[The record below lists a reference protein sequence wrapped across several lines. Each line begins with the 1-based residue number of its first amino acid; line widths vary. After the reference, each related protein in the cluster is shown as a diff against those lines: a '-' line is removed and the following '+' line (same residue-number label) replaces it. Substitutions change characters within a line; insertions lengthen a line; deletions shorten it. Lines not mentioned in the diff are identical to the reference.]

1 MTAKYPRIRRYVTAT
16 PWAIRPW
23 VLAVITELVAYR
35 AAGGR
40 LSRAEIEERIGA
52 RAPTT
57 GRVRSGPV
65 AVIPLHGVIVHRADL
80 FTDIS
85 GASSIERFR
94 ARLNE
99 ALADQAVASILID
112 IDSPGGTVDGVIE
125 MAEEIRAA
133 RGGEKPIRAIANTE
147 AASAA
152 YWLGAQA
159 DELIVSPSGEVG
171 SIGVWSAHVDRS
183 KFDEIVGVKTTL
195 ISSGKYK
202 VEGNPFEPLGE
213 EARDAMQAD
222 VDRYYQHFIA
232 DVAKGR
238 GVSKAKVEKDFGE
251 GRMVGPAQAL
261 AAGMVDRVASFEE
274 TLSRL
279 RGVKRS
285 TANNKSHR
293 FRFSYV

>member
-1 MTAKYPRIRRYVTAT
+1 MDTKYPRFRRYVTTT
-16 PWAIRPW
+16 PWAVRPW
-23 VLAVITELVAYR
+23 VLAVITELLAYR

-40 LSRAEIEERIGA
+40 LSREEIEERIGA
-52 RAPTT
+52 RQPTT
-57 GRVRSGPV
+57 GRVRSGSL

-80 FTDIS
+80 FSDIS

-94 ARLNE
+94 ARLND
-99 ALADQAVASILID
+99 ALADDSVASILID
-112 IDSPGGTVDGVIE
+112 IDSPGGTVDGLIE
-125 MAEEIRAA
+125 MAEELRQA

-159 DELIVSPSGEVG
+159 GELIVSPSGEIG
-171 SIGVWSAHVDRS
+171 SIGVWSAHIDQS
-183 KFDEIVGVKTTL
+183 KYQEAMGVKTTL
-195 ISSGKYK
+195 VSAGRYK

-213 EARDAMQAD
+213 EARASMQES
-222 VDRYYQHFIA
+222 VDRYHTQFVA

-238 GVSKAKVEKDFGE
+238 GVSKAKVEKEFGE

-285 TANNKSHR
+285 TGNRSHR